1 MRSMQA
7 PHLRLLGTLLT
18 CAAILAACGGAAA
31 PAPSAAPPS
40 AAPASSAAAAAK
52 PSVAASAAAN
62 PAGSASAKPA
72 AASGSAAAKPSAA
85 AAGSAAAKPAAG
97 GTVKF
102 ALTSGTAVVIPV
114 YVAKAQG
121 FFDKAGVNVEVT
133 TLKSAAV
140 VPAILA
146 NEVQMGTFGSPELVN
161 SNLGGASLMF
171 TATVSNFPVFS
182 LYATKDVKTV
192 ADLAGKGIG
201 VTSAGS
207 STDLTAQLFLKKNN
221 LTDKVKIVPTGGD
234 VTGVVA
240 AMQSGQLAAGIL
252 SPPST
257 GQAAKLGY
265 IELINGPKAGVSMI
279 HDGIGM
285 TKAYFQANQ
294 PAVKNILKG
303 YAQAWTFAADPANKA
318 AVVKDLADFLKA
330 DNDLATESYDYLLP
344 VWQGLKV
351 PTVDPV
357 GIQNTLDESKQAN
370 AKSVKPDEYMDN
382 SLIQAAAAS

>member
-1 MRSMQA
+1 M
-7 PHLRLLGTLLT
+7 L
-18 CAAILAACGGAAA
+18 LAACGGSAA
-31 PAPSAAPPS
+31 PAASS
-40 AAPASSAAAAAK
+40 AAPASAAAPAK
-52 PSVAASAAAN
+52 PAASAPGSAKPAASTAASAAA
-62 PAGSASAKPA
+62 KP
-72 AASGSAAAKPSAA
+72 AASGSAAAKPAA
-85 AAGSAAAKPAAG
+85 P
-97 GTVKF
+97 GTVKI
-102 ALTSGTAVVIPV
+102 ALTSGTAVVMPV
-114 YVAKAQG
+114 YIAKAQG

-140 VPAILA
+140 VPAVLA

-161 SNLGGASLMF
+161 SNLGGANLVF
-171 TATVSNFPVFS
+171 TASVSNFPVFS

-257 GQAAKLGY
+257 AEAAKLGY
-265 IELINGPKAGVSMI
+265 VEMINGPKSGVSMI
-279 HDGIGM
+279 HDGLGM
-285 TKAYFQANQ
+285 TRSYLQANQ
-294 PAVKNILKG
+294 PTVKNILKG
-303 YAQAWTFAADPANKA
+303 YSQAWTFAADPANKA
-318 AVVKDLADFLKA
+318 AIIKDLMDFLKA
-330 DNDLATESYDYLLP
+330 DNDIATGAYDYLLP

-351 PTVDPV
+351 PTVDQAGV
-357 GIQNTLDESKQAN
+357 QNTLDMSKQPN
-370 AKSVKPDEYMDN
+370 AKTAKAADFFDN
-382 SLIQAAAAS
+382 SLLQSVAS